1 MKQNNEFFMQNKD
14 ITILIPYIDNNVE
27 LLNKAIDNIKEL
39 EYDGTIKVRVIVP
52 SAIQEIISKIDV
64 KDVEFIVN
72 TGETDYCS
80 QINYGVSK
88 VDTEYFSIM
97 EYDDHYNTKWFKM
110 FNDYLRK
117 YSDVSI
123 FLPINVI
130 HDVKSNAY
138 DFVNH
143 IAWSTG
149 FTASQDNEEVAAMDN
164 IGFITFNALKS
175 VSLFNLTGGIF
186 KTKDWLN
193 YKPSIK
199 VAFNYEYL
207 LRATNKGQM
216 VYVVPKEGYY
226 HEIFREGSLSSEYLA
241 NMDDKE
247 NAAWFELAK
256 SEYIYESDRHI
267 SIKNEKEETL
277 K

>member
-1 MKQNNEFFMQNKD
+1 MLLRAWRSGASSIFIEFM
-14 ITILIPYIDNNVE
+14 L
-27 LLNKAIDNIKEL
+27 
-39 EYDGTIKVRVIVP
+39 
-52 SAIQEIISKIDV
+52 
-64 KDVEFIVN
+64 
-72 TGETDYCS
+72 S
-80 QINYGVSK
+80 QIDKILDEVSAQIIG
-88 VDTEYFSIM
+88 DNQQLPEHIQSLLSIM

-123 FLPINVI
+123 FLPINVT